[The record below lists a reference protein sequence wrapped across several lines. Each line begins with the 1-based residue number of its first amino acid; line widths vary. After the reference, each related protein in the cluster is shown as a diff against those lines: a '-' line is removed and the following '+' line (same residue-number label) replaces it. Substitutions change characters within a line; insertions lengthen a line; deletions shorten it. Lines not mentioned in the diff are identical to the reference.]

1 MAQARRGPP
10 RYDYT
15 KGSIIRGI
23 TRLSVPAFGEQ
34 FTYNIETIV
43 EVYWV
48 GQLGSDHLAALSI
61 AYMFLM
67 FSRMVGFGVRVAG
80 QALVAQQIGG
90 GDGERASLMAG
101 QTIVLSLAVSALITV
116 LGLWFAPNIMGLMTS
131 DPRLVRL
138 GTGYLYA
145 SFALFAFVDGNFMLA
160 HLVRGAGE
168 PAYSLAGMTVAAAAA
183 AILVPVFVLGIGPV
197 PRLELTGAGLA
208 IALARLMGAG
218 TIAYFFLARRSRLA
232 VRLRHFRPRWEIFR
246 LLVSLAWPISA
257 QNVFERGGNLIML
270 RMLSPFGSLVLAAWG
285 VADRVSTMARM
296 PSFGIQGAVRTMV
309 GQNVG
314 AARPH
319 RALRSAWVAVG
330 FAVAVMGG
338 TSAAFGIWAN
348 PVVRFFGMEGEAA
361 RLGTLYLRIFC
372 AGVVFESVRRVL
384 AGVFQGASLT
394 KPPMVVEVAVRW
406 GVQLPGAYLA
416 AFPLGLGALSILWS
430 VPGYNVIGSLA
441 LFVWF
446 LKLRFFRSQPGPKV
460 ETA

>member
-246 LLVSLAWPISA
+246 LLISLAWPISA

-296 PSFGIQGAVRTMV
+296 PSFGIQEVNAIEEMSA
-309 GQNVG
+309 GQ
-314 AARPH
+314 
-319 RALRSAWVAVG
+319 SE
-330 FAVAVMGG
+330 
-338 TSAAFGIWAN
+338 TSAGQVLRTTDREH
-348 PVVRFFGMEGEAA
+348 PLSVVGPPSYERHLENSKMIAASTCWPLVKLMMEAA
-361 RLGTLYLRIFC
+361 A
-372 AGVVFESVRRVL
+372 AGPSRNSMRDTPKGDIPRRVSTPPKYQPSCTTAIVVGIARL
-384 AGVFQGASLT
+384 LGVRLYSQRGRSC
-394 KPPMVVEVAVRW
+394 
-406 GVQLPGAYLA
+406 
-416 AFPLGLGALSILWS
+416 SI
-430 VPGYNVIGSLA
+430 A
-441 LFVWF
+441 
-446 LKLRFFRSQPGPKV
+446 
-460 ETA
+460 